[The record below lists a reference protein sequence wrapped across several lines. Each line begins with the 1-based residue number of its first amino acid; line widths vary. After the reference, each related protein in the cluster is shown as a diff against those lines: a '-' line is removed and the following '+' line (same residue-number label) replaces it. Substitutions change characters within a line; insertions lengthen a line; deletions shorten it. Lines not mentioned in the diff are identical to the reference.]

1 MAQGEI
7 RIGTSGWNY
16 PTGRGTWNGVFYP
29 ARRPRGF
36 DELGYYAE
44 RFDTVE
50 VNSTFYRMPEAAT
63 SEAWAARTPPGFLFS
78 VKLYQKFTHPDM
90 YLASSRAA
98 DWDLSRSDVEL
109 FRIGVAPIAGAGKLA
124 AILMQFP
131 PSFHA
136 EPDTREYLDWLLDGL
151 APFPLAV
158 ELRHRTWSDDAAS
171 TQSVL
176 DAHGASW
183 VLIDEPKFHDSIK
196 QELAL
201 GSGLLA
207 LDKSQD
213 PSALREPSAE
223 SRGPFYVRLHGR
235 NAATWW
241 QQESAED
248 RYDYLYSAAELSPF
262 ANVAR
267 VASRT
272 GRRVLMYLNNHFS
285 AKSVANAA
293 LLKHELG
300 QELPGDYP
308 GEIVGRYPELSGVV
322 VTSGLP
328 L

>member
-1 MAQGEI
+1 
-7 RIGTSGWNY
+7 
-16 PTGRGTWNGVFYP
+16 
-29 ARRPRGF
+29 
-36 DELGYYAE
+36 
-44 RFDTVE
+44 
-50 VNSTFYRMPEAAT
+50 MPEAPMT
-63 SEAWAARTPPGFLFS
+63 STWIRRTPSSFLFAI
-78 VKLYQKFTHPDM
+78 KLYQKFTHPDM

-124 AILMQFP
+124 AILIQFP

-171 TQSVL
+171 TQAVL
-176 DAHGASW
+176 DAHHASW
-183 VLIDEPKFHDSIK
+183 VLIDEPKFLDSIR
-196 QELAL
+196 QETA
-201 GSGLLA
+201 
-207 LDKSQD
+207 
-213 PSALREPSAE
+213 PSAPPPLTAGVAGSFGGQASAE
-223 SRGPFYVRLHGR
+223 SHAPFYVRFHGR

-241 QQESAED
+241 QQESSED

-300 QELPGDYP
+300 QALPGDYP